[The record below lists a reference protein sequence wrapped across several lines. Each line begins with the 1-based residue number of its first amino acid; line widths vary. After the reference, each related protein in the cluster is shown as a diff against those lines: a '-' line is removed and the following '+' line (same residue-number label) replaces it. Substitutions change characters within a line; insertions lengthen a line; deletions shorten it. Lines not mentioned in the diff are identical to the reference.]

1 MDIAIYLGSTI
12 EERRKRWNAGVTAPR
27 GGVGIKI
34 IQNRAGARLVCIVI
48 VVDRHIFHALERLQQ
63 QPRPKRF
70 IMSII
75 EVGPA
80 APIFLIT
87 VASRAPPRESH
98 AAFLVATTQIT

>member
-48 VVDRHIFHALERLQQ
+48 VVDRHIFPALVRLQPQ
-63 QPRPKRF
+63 RRPKSF
-70 IMSII
+70 IMPII
-75 EVGPA
+75 DVGTA
-80 APIFLIT
+80 AQFSCIAVAALDLTPQAHFDFLAAISPIT
-87 VASRAPPRESH
+87 
-98 AAFLVATTQIT
+98 

>member
-48 VVDRHIFHALERLQQ
+48 VVDRHIFHALARLQQ
-63 QPRPKRF
+63 QRRPQRF
-70 IMSII
+70 IMPLI
-75 EVGPA
+75 EAGTA
-80 APIFLIT
+80 APIFSI
-87 VASRAPPRESH
+87 AFAARALPRE
-98 AAFLVATTQIT
+98 AQGDM

>member
-1 MDIAIYLGSTI
+1 MDIAIYRGSTI

-63 QPRPKRF
+63 QRRPKRF

-75 EVGPA
+75 EVRSKEQTSELKSILRISYA
-80 APIFLIT
+80 DFCLKKKNKN
-87 VASRAPPRESH
+87 
-98 AAFLVATTQIT
+98 